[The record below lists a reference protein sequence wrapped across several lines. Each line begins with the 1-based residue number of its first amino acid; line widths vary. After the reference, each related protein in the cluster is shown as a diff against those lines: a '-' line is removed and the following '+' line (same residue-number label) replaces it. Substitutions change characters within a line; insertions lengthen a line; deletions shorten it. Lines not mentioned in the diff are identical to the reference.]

1 MHKLD
6 RRFIALGLGEKD
18 LNLEVLPDGTTRQAL
33 TTDMQE
39 ISGLKIFN
47 TTPQTIASVN
57 ADVDLVNKIYVDVS
71 IQNALQG
78 IKWRNPVEVIS
89 AVFPTTNL
97 YEGYRFINLTDNKIY
112 TYSNEAWGEGALP
125 EKNWTVICSSTD
137 EQWTF
142 DDDTDAWIVSH
153 SSGVPLATKDISGKI
168 QVGDG
173 LLVSTGIVSLALA
186 TSSGL
191 ILEGTTPNKELKVH
205 IDPDTSGLVINADG
219 LAINLESLSTTLT
232 INAQN
237 ELGVRLKGTGC
248 ILKGSEGLY
257 VDPNVLYE
265 HYEEIVL
272 TETHITDKYVSL
284 TESINVIQEQT
295 TKLYVAGSPVQVYG
309 TDYLIENDGTYNRR
323 IFWGSMG
330 LDGVLEE
337 NDTLRVWYN
346 VGG

>member
-18 LNLEVLPDGTTRQAL
+18 LNLEVLPDGITRKAL
-33 TTDMQE
+33 TTELQE
-39 ISGLKIFN
+39 IDGLKVFN
-47 TTPQTIASVN
+47 TTPQTVGSVN
-57 ADVDLVNKIYVDVS
+57 NNVDLVNKVYVDVA

-78 IKWRNPVEVIS
+78 IKWRNPVEVVS
-89 AVFPTTNL
+89 AEFPTTNL
-97 YEGYRFINLTDNKIY
+97 YDGYRFINITDNKIY
-112 TYSNEAWGEGALP
+112 TYSNIWDDGVLP

-142 DDDTDAWIVSH
+142 DDDTDSWIVSH
-153 SSGVPLATKDISGKI
+153 SSGVPLATKDSSGKI

-173 LLVSTGIVSLALA
+173 LLVSTGIVSLAL
-186 TSSGL
+186 SSESGL

-205 IDPDTSGLVINADG
+205 LDSENSGLVINADG
-219 LAINLESLSTTLT
+219 LSINLESLSSTLT

-237 ELGVRLKGTGC
+237 EVGVRLKGTGG
-248 ILKGSEGLY
+248 ILKGSEGIY
-257 VDPNVLYE
+257 VDPKLFYE

-272 TETHITDKYVSL
+272 TETHILDKYVSL
-284 TESINVIQEQT
+284 SENDDVHQPHTS
-295 TKLYVAGSPVQVYG
+295 KLYVIGSPVQVYG
-309 TDYLIENDGTYNRR
+309 VDYIIENDGTYNRR

-337 NDTLRVWYN
+337 NDTLRIWYS